1 MKHRQD
7 CLSHLWLNDNKTNSS
22 SFSHLFFFLLFYD
35 SFVVRQD
42 FDKNVF
48 SKFESVITYN
58 FINHQ
63 DELKTMYL
71 KINYMH
77 NNIFRE
83 N

>member
-1 MKHRQD
+1 MITRLIHR
-7 CLSHLWLNDNKTNSS
+7 LSPIYS
-22 SFSHLFFFLLFYD
+22 FFFLLFYD
-35 SFVVRQD
+35 SSIVRQD

-77 NNIFRE
+77 NNIVKRKLVLKSTFACKS
-83 N
+83 